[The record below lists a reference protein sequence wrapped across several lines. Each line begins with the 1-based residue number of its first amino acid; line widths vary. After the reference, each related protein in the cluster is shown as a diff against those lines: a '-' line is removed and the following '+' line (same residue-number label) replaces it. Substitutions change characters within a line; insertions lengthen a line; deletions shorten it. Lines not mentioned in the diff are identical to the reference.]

1 MVDDI
6 GADVK
11 INGDGSLS
19 GGSYGDVTINGAG
32 TLNGDIEC
40 AKYTINGAGTSN
52 GRVVAQGITVNG
64 QGTFN
69 GEVQSAAMTV
79 NGDVSIRDGVGIG
92 QFAIKGNATVGGS
105 IAAHEISV
113 RGFLRGAGDC
123 QAEQFSG
130 EGAFTIGGLLSADMI
145 DFKVYGTCAAT
156 EIGGEKITIR
166 SPQGFQSI
174 TQIFTFWT
182 EKRLTAETIEGD
194 DVFLEGVTAKTV
206 RGRNVTIGADCKVD
220 VVEYS
225 DNYAR
230 TDGAMVGEAR
240 KVDASIP
247 PESASAPAP
256 ATAAAVGPESA

>member
-1 MVDDI
+1 MTDETRT
-6 GADVK
+6 DVK

-19 GGSYGDVTINGAG
+19 GGTYGEVTVNGAG
-32 TLNGDIEC
+32 TINGDIDC
-40 AKYTINGAGTSN
+40 TRYTVNGAGTCN
-52 GRVVAQGITVNG
+52 GSVLAQAITVNG

-69 GEVQSAAMTV
+69 GEVQATTMTV
-79 NGDVSIRDGVGIG
+79 NGDTSVRDGVGIS
-92 QFAIKGNATVGGS
+92 QFTIKGNATVGGS
-105 IAAHEISV
+105 IAAHELKL

-130 EGAFTIGGLLSADMI
+130 EGAFTVAGLLSADGI
-145 DFKVYGTCAAT
+145 DFKIYGTCAAR

-182 EKRLTAETIEGD
+182 EKRLTADTIEGD
-194 DVFLEGVTAKTV
+194 DVYLEGVTAKTV
-206 RGRNVTIGADCKVD
+206 RGRNVTIGTDCKVD

-225 DNYAR
+225 DNYSR

-240 KVDASIP
+240 RVEATVPS
-247 PESASAPAP
+247 EPA
-256 ATAAAVGPESA
+256 AG